1 MPVGRRDMSKPR
13 ILIVEDSTAIAV
25 TFKRFL
31 AELDADCEIAE
42 TGKAALSL
50 LASNDFDCIVLDV
63 NLPDMSG
70 LDIMQHLKDEGIATQ
85 VVVVTGNAS
94 MSLAVNVMRMGAFDF
109 VVKPLNSERLCTTVK
124 NALERHE
131 MARTI
136 TTIKRTLDEGQ
147 VGSFIG
153 KSLPMQAVYRILK
166 SAAPSNAT
174 VFITG
179 ESGTGKEVCADALHK
194 LSRRADGPFIT
205 INAAAIP
212 HDLLESE
219 IFGHVKGA
227 FSGATSDRQGA
238 ALSANGGT
246 LFIDEICEMDIN
258 LQAKLLRF
266 LQSRQVQ
273 RLGEDKVHTS
283 DVRVVCATNRNP
295 MEEVKAG
302 RFREDLFY
310 RLHVIP
316 VELPPLRERNSD
328 ILEIASHFLQQF
340 ASEDGKAF
348 TRFTEDA
355 GVILSSHPWPG
366 NVRQLQN
373 VVRSVVVLN
382 DGEEVTPEMLP
393 LDMLGSMKPLAGDS
407 NAAVKPRLT
416 EPLHD
421 ILARARLEPVP
432 EKAVQGIR
440 PLEDVIREAIEHAVE
455 AFEGSIPRAAAAL
468 DVSPST
474 LYRRIESWK
483 TGEAV

>member
-1 MPVGRRDMSKPR
+1 MAKPK
-13 ILIVEDSTAIAV
+13 ILIVEDSAALAT
-25 TFKRFL
+25 TFKQFL
-31 AELDADCEIAE
+31 RALDVDCDIAE
-42 TGKAALSL
+42 TGGEALSRIE
-50 LASNDFDCIVLDV
+50 AEHYDCLVLDV

-70 LDIMQHLKDEGIATQ
+70 LDIMEHVKEKNLSCE

-109 VVKPLNSERLCTTVK
+109 VVKPLNAERLCVTVK
-124 NALERHE
+124 NALERHD
-131 MARTI
+131 MAKTI
-136 TTIKRTLDEGQ
+136 TTIKQTFDEGQ
-147 VGSFIG
+147 VGGFIG

-179 ESGTGKEVCADALHK
+179 ESGTGKEVCADALHR
-194 LSRRADGPFIT
+194 LSRRASGPFIT

-227 FSGATSDRQGA
+227 FSGATADRKGA
-238 ALSANGGT
+238 ALSADGGT

-266 LQSRQVQ
+266 LQSKQVQ
-273 RLGEDKVHTS
+273 RLGEDKVRSS

-295 MEEVKAG
+295 VEEVQAG

-316 VELPPLRERNSD
+316 VELPPLRERGSD
-328 ILEIASHFLQQF
+328 VLEIANHFLKQF
-340 ASEDGKAF
+340 SAEDGKQF
-348 TRFTEDA
+348 SRFSEDA
-355 GVILSSHPWPG
+355 GAILVSHQWPG

-382 DGEEVTPEMLP
+382 DGEEITPEMLP
-393 LDMLGSMKPLAGDS
+393 LDMLGSLKSALGEEPQSAMP
-407 NAAVKPRLT
+407 NLT

-421 ILARARLEPVP
+421 ILARARLAPVQP
-432 EKAVQGIR
+432 KAAREIR
-440 PLEDVIREAIEHAVE
+440 PLEEVIRETIENAVE
-455 AFEGSIPRAAAAL
+455 AFDGSVPRAAAAL
-468 DVSPST
+468 EVSPST
-474 LYRRIESWK
+474 LYRRMESWK
-483 TGEAV
+483 TEEAV

>member
-1 MPVGRRDMSKPR
+1 MSKPR
-13 ILIVEDSTAIAV
+13 ILIVEDSATLAT
-25 TFKRFL
+25 TFKSFL
-31 AELDADCEIAE
+31 AELAGECVIAE
-42 TGKAALSL
+42 TGKQALAQIAAGG
-50 LASNDFDCIVLDV
+50 FDCIVLDV

-70 LDIMQHLKDEGIATQ
+70 LDIMEHLKKQGITTE

-94 MSLAVNVMRMGAFDF
+94 MSLAVNVMRMGAYDF
-109 VVKPLNSERLCTTVK
+109 VVKPLNAERLCVTVK
-124 NALERHE
+124 NALERRD

-136 TTIKRTLDEGQ
+136 TAIKETMEEGQ

-153 KSLPMQAVYRILK
+153 KSLPMQAVYRVLK

-179 ESGTGKEVCADALHK
+179 ESGTGKEVCADALHR
-194 LSRRADGPFIT
+194 LSRRAGGPFIT

-227 FSGATSDRQGA
+227 FSGATADRQGA

-273 RLGEDKVHTS
+273 RLGEDKVHNS

-295 MEEVKAG
+295 IEEVRAG

-316 VELPPLRERNSD
+316 VELPPLRERGSD
-328 ILEIASHFLQQF
+328 ILEIASHFLKQF
-340 ASEDGKAF
+340 AEEDGKGF
-348 TRFTEDA
+348 VRFTDDA
-355 GVILSSHPWPG
+355 GVILSSHAWPG

-393 LDMLGSMKPLAGDS
+393 LDMLGGMKPLGGDKS
-407 NAAVKPRLT
+407 ATATQRLT

-421 ILARARLEPVP
+421 ILARARLEPVSA
-432 EKAVQGIR
+432 KTVQNIR
-440 PLEDVIREAIEHAVE
+440 PLEEVIRETIEHAIE
-455 AFEGSIPRAAAAL
+455 AFDGSVPRAAVAL

>member
-1 MPVGRRDMSKPR
+1 MSKPK
-13 ILIVEDSTAIAV
+13 ILIVEDSVALATA
-25 TFKRFL
+25 FKQFL
-31 AELDADCEIAE
+31 TALDADCTIVG
-42 TGKAALSL
+42 TGEEALIQIGE
-50 LASNDFDCIVLDV
+50 SNFDCMILDV
-63 NLPDMSG
+63 NLPDMNG
-70 LDIMQHLKDEGIATQ
+70 LEIMRHVKANNLCTE

-94 MSLAVNVMRMGAFDF
+94 MSLAVEVMRMGAFDF
-109 VVKPLNSERLCTTVK
+109 VVKPLNAERLCVTVK
-124 NALERHE
+124 NALERRV
-131 MARTI
+131 MSKTI
-136 TTIKRTLDEGQ
+136 TSIKETIDEGQ

-194 LSRRADGPFIT
+194 LSRRASGPFIT

-212 HDLLESE
+212 RDLLESE

-227 FSGATSDRQGA
+227 FSGATSDRKGA
-238 ALSANGGT
+238 ALSASGGT

-258 LQAKLLRF
+258 LQSKLLRF

-295 MEEVKAG
+295 IEEVKAG

-316 VELPPLRERNSD
+316 VELPALREREGDVLD
-328 ILEIASHFLQQF
+328 IANHFLKQF
-340 ASEDGKAF
+340 AKEDAKSF
-348 TRFTEDA
+348 TRFSTDA
-355 GVILSSHPWPG
+355 GAILSSHNWPG

-382 DGEEVTPEMLP
+382 DGDEVTPDMLP
-393 LDMLGSMKPLAGDS
+393 LDMLGSMKPTIAS
-407 NAAVKPRLT
+407 ATEMQAPKLT
-416 EPLHD
+416 QPLHD
-421 ILARARLEPVP
+421 ILARARLEPVQP
-432 EKAVQGIR
+432 KTSQAIR
-440 PLEDVIREAIEHAVE
+440 PLEDIIREAIEYAVE
-455 AFEGSIPRAAAAL
+455 ACEGSIPRAAAAL

-474 LYRRIESWK
+474 LYRRIEGWK
-483 TGEAV
+483 IDMAS